1 MNESTRLTRLV
12 FVPRPSLLRA
22 LLRAFGARWS
32 VLTIFVVR
40 PPSSQNTSA
49 ILILLRVVGFE
60 RCARTRSAAAAPS
73 AAALRRVVSRRQSRS
88 LDRVPCELPK
98 RHQLIIQK
106 FHYFFKPL
114 DCTGHVQRLH
124 RTHRANSPTRLRP
137 AADTHPQI
145 SATIYMFGVNQSTIR
160 VAGPVSSLVYQK
172 VLRLAKDL
180 GSETG
185 TIMSRVSGDTM
196 KVAMLVNVHLIL
208 FAIVSIVLNFG
219 SLYSVLGVWALPGV
233 GVLLAASPATAWIA
247 KCASSSECCT

>member
-1 MNESTRLTRLV
+1 
-12 FVPRPSLLRA
+12 
-22 LLRAFGARWS
+22 
-32 VLTIFVVR
+32 
-40 PPSSQNTSA
+40 
-49 ILILLRVVGFE
+49 
-60 RCARTRSAAAAPS
+60 
-73 AAALRRVVSRRQSRS
+73 
-88 LDRVPCELPK
+88 
-98 RHQLIIQK
+98 
-106 FHYFFKPL
+106 
-114 DCTGHVQRLH
+114 
-124 RTHRANSPTRLRP
+124 
-137 AADTHPQI
+137 
-145 SATIYMFGVNQSTIR
+145 MFGVNQSTIR